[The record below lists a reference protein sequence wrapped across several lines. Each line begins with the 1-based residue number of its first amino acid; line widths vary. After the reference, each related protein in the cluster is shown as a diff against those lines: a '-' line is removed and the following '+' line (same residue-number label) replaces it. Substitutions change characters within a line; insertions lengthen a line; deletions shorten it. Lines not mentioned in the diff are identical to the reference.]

1 MKMAEDGGQPVS
13 VQLCAEPLDLA
24 GEEVAVVDDAGIKE
38 GIRWMWSL
46 GDYGAIAAHLE
57 PHAIEL
63 AQRSRLQAGSEV
75 LDVAAGNGN
84 FAIAAAR
91 LGATVVATDLAPSM
105 VDLGRRRT
113 SALGLAVE
121 WREADAEQLPF
132 PDERFDVVASVFGAM
147 FAPDPERV
155 ATEMFRV
162 TKRGGLVAMA
172 NYGPKGFLGRIT
184 ALLAERAAAPP
195 PGMHSP
201 FEWGVTDEVHR
212 RFKGLTSSIEIY
224 PQALTF
230 EFESLDAGWDF
241 WERANPPIRAI
252 LSALDAEQ
260 TASLREDGRKLMTEL
275 NQVSGGGLT
284 LESDYL
290 QVLARKA

>member
-1 MKMAEDGGQPVS
+1 VG
-13 VQLCAEPLDLA
+13 
-24 GEEVAVVDDAGIKE
+24 DDATRQDAA
-38 GIRWMWSL
+38 RWMWSL

-91 LGATVVATDLAPSM
+91 LGATVVATDLTPSM
-105 VDLGRRRT
+105 VQLGEGRSR
-113 SALGLAVE
+113 SLGLPIE
-121 WREADAEQLPF
+121 WREADAEHLPF

-155 ATEMFRV
+155 ALELFRV
-162 TKRGGLVAMA
+162 ARRGGLVAME
-172 NYGPKGFLGRIT
+172 YGPP
-184 ALLAERAAAPP
+184 PP

-230 EFESLDAGWDF
+230 EFESLDAGWEF
-241 WERANPPIRAI
+241 WARANPPLSAI
-252 LSALDAEQ
+252 LTLLDADQ
-260 TASLREDGRKLMTEL
+260 AASLREEGKKLFTEL

-290 QVLARKA
+290 QVLARKG

>member
-1 MKMAEDGGQPVS
+1 
-13 VQLCAEPLDLA
+13 LL
-24 GEEVAVVDDAGIKE
+24 VADDANRKDA
-38 GIRWMWSL
+38 IRWMWSL
-46 GDYGAIAAHLE
+46 GDYGAIAEHLE

-63 AQRSRLQAGSEV
+63 AQRSRIVAGSEV

-91 LGATVVATDLAPSM
+91 LGATVVATDITPPM
-105 VDLGRRRT
+105 IELGRRRT
-113 SALGLAVE
+113 ASLGLAIE

-147 FAPDPERV
+147 FAPDPDRV
-155 ATEMFRV
+155 ATELFRV
-162 TKRGGLVAMA
+162 AKRGGLVAMA

-184 ALLAERAAAPP
+184 AAMAEVGPPPP

-201 FEWGVTDEVHR
+201 FEWGVIDEVHR

-230 EFESLDAGWDF
+230 EFESLDAGWEF
-241 WERANPPIRAI
+241 WERANPPLQAM
-252 LSALDAEQ
+252 LSMVDAEKAQ
-260 TASLREDGRKLMTEL
+260 TLRENGKKLMAEM

>member
-1 MKMAEDGGQPVS
+1 VAGDADMK
-13 VQLCAEPLDLA
+13 
-24 GEEVAVVDDAGIKE
+24 DA
-38 GIRWMWSL
+38 IRWMWSL
-46 GDYGAIAAHLE
+46 GDYGELAVHLE

-91 LGATVVATDLAPSM
+91 LGATVVATDLTPAM
-105 VDLGRRRT
+105 VDLGRSR
-113 SALGLAVE
+113 SGLLGMAIE
-121 WREADAEQLPF
+121 WLEADAEDLPF
-132 PDERFDVVASVFGAM
+132 PAERFDVVASVFGAM
-147 FAPDPERV
+147 FAPNPDRV
-155 ATEMFRV
+155 ASEMFRV
-162 TKRGGLVAMA
+162 AKRGGLVAMA
-172 NYGPKGFLGRIT
+172 NYAPKGFLPRFT
-184 ALLAERAAAPP
+184 ALMAERGPAQP

-201 FEWGVTDEVHR
+201 FEWGDVDEVHR

-230 EFESLDAGWDF
+230 EFSSLDAGWEF
-241 WERANPPIRAI
+241 WERTNPPMMAMFSMI
-252 LSALDAEQ
+252 DAGQ
-260 TASLREDGRKLMTEL
+260 AASLREDGRKLFAEL

>member
-1 MKMAEDGGQPVS
+1 
-13 VQLCAEPLDLA
+13 L
-24 GEEVAVVDDAGIKE
+24 
-38 GIRWMWSL
+38 WSR
-46 GDYGAIAAHLE
+46 GDYGALAVHLE

-91 LGATVVATDLAPSM
+91 LGAAVVATDLTPTM
-105 VDLGRRRT
+105 VGLGRSRSESLR
-113 SALGLAVE
+113 LGIE
-121 WREADAEQLPF
+121 WQEAHAEQLPF

-147 FAPDPERV
+147 FAPHPDRV
-155 ATEMFRV
+155 ASELFRV
-162 TKRGGLVAMA
+162 AKRGGLVAMA
-172 NYGPKGFLGRIT
+172 NYGPKGFLPRFT
-184 ALLAERAAAPP
+184 ALMAERGPAPP

-230 EFESLDAGWDF
+230 EFESLDAGWAF
-241 WERANPPIRAI
+241 WERTNPPLAALSTMLTPEQLAGLRAESRR
-252 LSALDAEQ
+252 LFA
-260 TASLREDGRKLMTEL
+260 EL
-275 NQVSGGGLT
+275 NQSAGGSRLT

-290 QVLARKA
+290 QVLARQA

>member
-1 MKMAEDGGQPVS
+1 
-13 VQLCAEPLDLA
+13 
-24 GEEVAVVDDAGIKE
+24 VADTANQKDAM
-38 GIRWMWSL
+38 RWVWSL
-46 GDYGAIAAHLE
+46 GDYGAIAVHLE

-63 AQRSRLQAGSEV
+63 AQRSRLAAGSEV

-91 LGATVVATDLAPSM
+91 LGATVAATDLTPAM
-105 VDLGRRRT
+105 VALGRAR
-113 SALGLAVE
+113 SDALGLAIE
-121 WREADAEQLPF
+121 WREADAEELPF

-155 ATEMFRV
+155 ASELFRV

-172 NYGPKGFLGRIT
+172 NYGPKGFLGRFT
-184 ALLAERAAAPP
+184 ALLAEYGPPPP

-212 RFKGLTSSIEIY
+212 RFKGLTASIEIY

-241 WERANPPIRAI
+241 WTRANPPMMAI
-252 LSALDAEQ
+252 LSTLDAEQ
-260 TASLREDGRKLMTEL
+260 TAAIREDGRKLMTEL

>member
-1 MKMAEDGGQPVS
+1 
-13 VQLCAEPLDLA
+13 
-24 GEEVAVVDDAGIKE
+24 VANDPKVKDAT
-38 GIRWMWSL
+38 RWMWSL

-91 LGATVVATDLAPSM
+91 LGATVVATDLTPAM
-105 VDLGRRRT
+105 VELGRAR
-113 SALGLAVE
+113 SAPLGLAIE

-132 PDERFDVVASVFGAM
+132 ADDRFDVVASVFGAM

-155 ATEMFRV
+155 AAELFRV
-162 TKRGGLVAMA
+162 AKRGGLVAMA
-172 NYGPKGFLGRIT
+172 NYGPKGFLGRFT
-184 ALLAERAAAPP
+184 AMLAERGPAPP

-230 EFESLDAGWDF
+230 EFESLDAGCDF
-241 WERANPPIRAI
+241 WEHTNPPMMAI
-252 LSALDAEQ
+252 LSMLDEQQ
-260 TASLREDGRKLMTEL
+260 TAALRQDLRKLMTEL

>member
-1 MKMAEDGGQPVS
+1 VADDPKMK
-13 VQLCAEPLDLA
+13 
-24 GEEVAVVDDAGIKE
+24 DA
-38 GIRWMWSL
+38 IRWMWSL

-63 AQRSRLQAGSEV
+63 AHRSRLQAGSEV
-75 LDVAAGNGN
+75 LEVAAGNGN

-91 LGATVVATDLAPSM
+91 LGATVVATDLTPAM
-105 VDLGRRRT
+105 VEMGQART
-113 SALGLAVE
+113 RSLGLPIE
-121 WREADAEQLPF
+121 WREADAEHLPF
-132 PDERFDVVASVFGAM
+132 SDERFDVVASVFGAM

-155 ATEMFRV
+155 ALELFRV

-184 ALLAERAAAPP
+184 AMLAERGPAPP

-212 RFKGLTSSIEIY
+212 RFKGLTASIEIY

-230 EFESLDAGWDF
+230 EFPSLDAGWEF
-241 WERANPPIRAI
+241 WERANPPLKAM
-252 LSALDAEQ
+252 LSTLDAEQ
-260 TASLREDGRKLMTEL
+260 TASLREEGKKLMAEL

>member
-1 MKMAEDGGQPVS
+1 MA
-13 VQLCAEPLDLA
+13 
-24 GEEVAVVDDAGIKE
+24 DDATMQDA
-38 GIRWMWSL
+38 IRWMWSL
-46 GDYGAIAAHLE
+46 GDYGALAVHLE

-91 LGATVVATDLAPSM
+91 LGATVVATDLTPTM
-105 VDLGRRRT
+105 VDLGRSR
-113 SALGLAVE
+113 SGSLGLAIE

-147 FAPDPERV
+147 FAPHPDRV
-155 ATEMFRV
+155 ASELFRV
-162 TKRGGLVAMA
+162 AKRGGLVAMA
-172 NYGPKGFLGRIT
+172 NYGPKGFLGRFT
-184 ALLAERAAAPP
+184 AMLAERGPAPP
-195 PGMHSP
+195 PGMQSP

-230 EFESLDAGWDF
+230 EFESLDAGWEF
-241 WERANPPIRAI
+241 WERANPPMRAM
-252 LSALDAEQ
+252 LSMLDAEQ
-260 TASLREDGRKLMTEL
+260 TASLRKDGKKLMAEL

>member
-1 MKMAEDGGQPVS
+1 VADDTTMKEA
-13 VQLCAEPLDLA
+13 
-24 GEEVAVVDDAGIKE
+24 
-38 GIRWMWSL
+38 IRWMWSL
-46 GDYGAIAAHLE
+46 GDYGALAVHLE

-91 LGATVVATDLAPSM
+91 LGATVVATDITPGM
-105 VDLGRRRT
+105 VELGRSRT
-113 SALGLAVE
+113 ASLGLAIE

-132 PDERFDVVASVFGAM
+132 SDERFDVVASVFGAM
-147 FAPDPERV
+147 FAPDPARV
-155 ATEMFRV
+155 ATELFRV

-172 NYGPKGFLGRIT
+172 NYGPKGFLPRFT
-184 ALLAERAAAPP
+184 AMMVERGPAPP

-212 RFKGLTSSIEIY
+212 RFKGLTGSIEIY

-230 EFESLDAGWDF
+230 EFESLDAGWAF
-241 WERANPPIRAI
+241 WERTNPPLMAM
-252 LSALDAEQ
+252 LSMLDAEQ
-260 TASLREDGRKLMTEL
+260 AAALREDGKKLFAEL

>member
-1 MKMAEDGGQPVS
+1 
-13 VQLCAEPLDLA
+13 LA
-24 GEEVAVVDDAGIKE
+24 VADKATTQDAA
-38 GIRWMWSL
+38 RWMWSL

-91 LGATVVATDLAPSM
+91 LGATVTATDLTPAM
-105 VDLGRRRT
+105 VQIGEARSRSLGIPI
-113 SALGLAVE
+113 E
-121 WREADAEQLPF
+121 WREADAEHLPF
-132 PDERFDVVASVFGAM
+132 ADECFDVVASVFGAM

-155 ATEMFRV
+155 ALELFRV
-162 TKRGGLVAMA
+162 ARRGGLVAMA
-172 NYGPKGFLGRIT
+172 NYGPKGFLGRFT
-184 ALLAERAAAPP
+184 ALLAEYGPAPP
-195 PGMHSP
+195 PGMVSP
-201 FEWGVTDEVHR
+201 FDWGVTDEVHR

-230 EFESLDAGWDF
+230 EFESIDAGWVF
-241 WERANPPIRAI
+241 WERANPPLSAI
-252 LSALDAEQ
+252 LTLLDAEQ
-260 TASLREDGRKLMTEL
+260 AESLREEGKKLFTEL

-290 QVLARKA
+290 QVLARKG

>member
-1 MKMAEDGGQPVS
+1 LAVASDANMK
-13 VQLCAEPLDLA
+13 
-24 GEEVAVVDDAGIKE
+24 DA
-38 GIRWMWSL
+38 IRWMWSL

-63 AQRSRLQAGSEV
+63 AQRSRLQPGSEV

-105 VDLGRRRT
+105 VALGQART
-113 SALGLAVE
+113 RSLGLAIE
-121 WREADAEQLPF
+121 WREADAEHLPF
-132 PDERFDVVASVFGAM
+132 ADASFDVVASVFGVI

-155 ATEMFRV
+155 ASELFRV
-162 TKRGGLVAMA
+162 TRPGGLVAMA
-172 NYGPKGFLGRIT
+172 NYGPKGFLGRFT
-184 ALLAERAAAPP
+184 ELLAERGPAPP

-201 FEWGVTDEVHR
+201 FEWGDTDEVHR

-230 EFESLDAGWDF
+230 EFESLDAGCEF
-241 WERANPPIRAI
+241 WERANPPMRAM
-252 LSALDAEQ
+252 LSMLDADQ
-260 TASLREDGRKLMTEL
+260 TESLREDLKKLMAEL

-290 QVLARKA
+290 QVLARKG

>member
-1 MKMAEDGGQPVS
+1 VG
-13 VQLCAEPLDLA
+13 
-24 GEEVAVVDDAGIKE
+24 DDAKMKDA
-38 GIRWMWSL
+38 IRWMWSL
-46 GDYGAIAAHLE
+46 GDYGALAAHLE

-91 LGATVVATDLAPSM
+91 KGATVVATDLTPAM
-105 VDLGRRRT
+105 VELGRAR
-113 SALGLAVE
+113 SASLGVAIE

-155 ATEMFRV
+155 ASEMFRV

-172 NYGPKGFLGRIT
+172 NYGQKGFLPRFT
-184 ALLAERAAAPP
+184 AMMAERGPAPP

-241 WERANPPIRAI
+241 WERTNPPLMAM
-252 LSALDAEQ
+252 LTMLDADQ
-260 TASLREDGRKLMTEL
+260 ASSLREDGKKLFAEL

>member
-1 MKMAEDGGQPVS
+1 MADE
-13 VQLCAEPLDLA
+13 ANA
-24 GEEVAVVDDAGIKE
+24 KDAA
-38 GIRWMWSL
+38 RWMWSL

-63 AQRSRLQAGSEV
+63 AQRSRLQPGSEV

-91 LGATVVATDLAPSM
+91 LGATVVATDLTPAM
-105 VDLGRRRT
+105 VQMGQARSR
-113 SALGLAVE
+113 SLGLPIE
-121 WREADAEQLPF
+121 WQEADAEHLPF
-132 PDERFDVVASVFGAM
+132 ADERFDVVASVFGAM

-155 ATEMFRV
+155 AAELFRV
-162 TKRGGLVAMA
+162 ARRGGLVAMA
-172 NYGPKGFLGRIT
+172 NYGPKGFLGRFT
-184 ALLAERAAAPP
+184 AMLAERGPAPP
-195 PGMHSP
+195 PGMRSP
-201 FEWGVTDEVHR
+201 FDWGVTDEVHR

-230 EFESLDAGWDF
+230 EFESIDAGWEF
-241 WERANPPIRAI
+241 WERANPPLKAI
-252 LSALDAEQ
+252 LSMLDAEQ
-260 TASLREDGRKLMTEL
+260 AASLREEGTKLMTEL

>member
-1 MKMAEDGGQPVS
+1 MADEATS
-13 VQLCAEPLDLA
+13 K
-24 GEEVAVVDDAGIKE
+24 DAT
-38 GIRWMWSL
+38 RWMWSL

-91 LGATVVATDLAPSM
+91 LGATVVATDLTPAM
-105 VDLGRRRT
+105 VEMGEARSR
-113 SALGLAVE
+113 SLGLPIE
-121 WREADAEQLPF
+121 WRDADAEHLPF
-132 PDERFDVVASVFGAM
+132 ADERFDVVASVFGAM

-155 ATEMFRV
+155 AAELFRV
-162 TKRGGLVAMA
+162 ARRGGLVAMA
-172 NYGPKGFLGRIT
+172 NYGPKGFLGRFTEI
-184 ALLAERAAAPP
+184 LAERAPAPP

-201 FEWGVTDEVHR
+201 FEWGITDEVHQ

-230 EFESLDAGWDF
+230 EFDSLDEGWDF
-241 WERANPPIRAI
+241 WERANPPLKAL
-252 LSALDAEQ
+252 LSMLNEEQ
-260 TASLREDGRKLMTEL
+260 AASLREDGKKLMTEL

>member
-1 MKMAEDGGQPVS
+1 MADE
-13 VQLCAEPLDLA
+13 ATTK
-24 GEEVAVVDDAGIKE
+24 DA
-38 GIRWMWSL
+38 IRWMWSL
-46 GDYGAIAAHLE
+46 GDYGAIAKHLE

-63 AQRSRLQAGSEV
+63 AQRSRLQAGSDV

-84 FAIAAAR
+84 FAVAAAR
-91 LGATVVATDLAPSM
+91 LGATVVATDLTPSM
-105 VDLGRRRT
+105 VDLGRSR
-113 SALGLAVE
+113 SDALGLEIE

-132 PDERFDVVASVFGAM
+132 PDDRFDVVGSVFGAM
-147 FAPDPERV
+147 FAPDPKRV
-155 ATEMFRV
+155 ASELFRV

-172 NYGPKGFLGRIT
+172 NYGPKGFLGRFT
-184 ALLAERAAAPP
+184 AMLAERGPAPP
-195 PGMHSP
+195 PGMPSP
-201 FEWGVTDEVHR
+201 FDWGVTDEVHR
-212 RFKGLTSSIEIY
+212 RFKGLTSAIEIY

-241 WERANPPIRAI
+241 WERANPPMRAM
-252 LSALDAEQ
+252 LSMLDAPHAE
-260 TASLREDGRKLMTEL
+260 ALREDVRKLMAEL

>member
-1 MKMAEDGGQPVS
+1 VADETNMK
-13 VQLCAEPLDLA
+13 
-24 GEEVAVVDDAGIKE
+24 DA
-38 GIRWMWSL
+38 IRWMWSL

-63 AQRSRLQAGSEV
+63 AQRSRLQPGSEV

-91 LGATVVATDLAPSM
+91 LGATVVATDLTPSM
-105 VDLGRRRT
+105 V
-113 SALGLAVE
+113 ALGQARSQSLGLPIE
-121 WREADAEQLPF
+121 WREADAEHLPF
-132 PDERFDVVASVFGAM
+132 PDERFDVTASVFGAM

-155 ATEMFRV
+155 ASELFRV
-162 TKRGGLVAMA
+162 TRHGGLVAMA
-172 NYGPKGFLGRIT
+172 NYGPKGFLGRFT
-184 ALLAERAAAPP
+184 AMLAEHGPPPP
-195 PGMHSP
+195 PGMVSP
-201 FEWGVTDEVHR
+201 FDWGVTDEVHR
-212 RFKGLTSSIEIY
+212 RFKGLTSSIEID

-230 EFESLDAGWDF
+230 EFESLDAGVEF
-241 WERANPPIRAI
+241 WEQANPPMMAM
-252 LSALDAEQ
+252 LSMLDAEQ
-260 TASLREDGRKLMTEL
+260 AESVREDLRKLMAEL

>member
-1 MKMAEDGGQPVS
+1 
-13 VQLCAEPLDLA
+13 
-24 GEEVAVVDDAGIKE
+24 VADDATRQDAA
-38 GIRWMWSL
+38 RWMWSL

-91 LGATVVATDLAPSM
+91 LGATVVASDLTPSM
-105 VDLGRRRT
+105 VQMGEARSR
-113 SALGLAVE
+113 SLGLPIE
-121 WREADAEQLPF
+121 WREADAEHLPF
-132 PDERFDVVASVFGAM
+132 ADDRFDVVASVFGAM
-147 FAPDPERV
+147 FAPDPDRV
-155 ATEMFRV
+155 ALELFRV
-162 TKRGGLVAMA
+162 ARRGGLVAMA
-172 NYGPKGFLGRIT
+172 NYGPKGFLGRFT
-184 ALLAERAAAPP
+184 ALLAEYGPAPP
-195 PGMHSP
+195 PGMVSP
-201 FEWGVTDEVHR
+201 FDWGVTDIVHR

-230 EFESLDAGWDF
+230 EFESIDAGLAF
-241 WERANPPIRAI
+241 WERANPPFSAI
-252 LSALDAEQ
+252 LTLLDAERA
-260 TASLREDGRKLMTEL
+260 ASLREEGKKLFTEL